1 MQTCRSLRVG
11 IACVE
16 TDHGLQVV
24 SGLLPRSR
32 RAARHPF
39 ESLNAVHVRGLTGER
54 SRTIPGI
61 VGVAVTGWL
70 VEATGTYSAA
80 FLLSAAVSV
89 MGALVYAVFFEA
101 RAVVE

>member
-1 MQTCRSLRVG
+1 
-11 IACVE
+11 
-16 TDHGLQVV
+16 
-24 SGLLPRSR
+24 
-32 RAARHPF
+32 
-39 ESLNAVHVRGLTGER
+39 LNAVHVRGLTGER